1 MINLRKEKIL
11 ITGANGFLGKHLMS
25 ILENKNIKF
34 YASSSKKYDLT
45 MPKQALALF
54 KKIKPTIVFSLA
66 AKVGGILANK
76 KYKADFYKVN
86 SLINTYTFEMC
97 KKFKVK
103 KLINVGAGCGY
114 PLKLK
119 EPLKEEEIWDGFPQI
134 ESAPYSLTKKMILM
148 QSVAYKEQYN
158 LNSITLIPSNLYGEY
173 DNFNLEESHVIPALV
188 RKFYEAKNFG
198 KKLQVWGNS
207 KVSRDFIHANDVAKA
222 LILAAENY
230 NNTLPL
236 NICQGEQSQIGE
248 IVKMLK
254 EISGYKSKIIWQKN
268 KPTGQRSRNMSQVN
282 QKKFLSKWKAKI
294 KIYQGLEQTYK
305 WFSKNY
311 KSKKIRI

>member
-1 MINLRKEKIL
+1 M
-11 ITGANGFLGKHLMS
+11 
-25 ILENKNIKF
+25 
-34 YASSSKKYDLT
+34 SSSKKYDLT
-45 MPKQALALF
+45 IPTHAVALF
-54 KKIKPTIVFSLA
+54 KKVKPTIVFSLA

-148 QSVAYKEQYN
+148 QSIAYREQYN
-158 LNSITLIPSNLYGEY
+158 LNSITLIPVIFMENMIILILR
-173 DNFNLEESHVIPALV
+173 NHVIPALV

-207 KVSRDFIHANDVAKA
+207 KASRDFIHANDVAKA

-230 NNTLPL
+230 NKSLPL

-254 EISGYKSKIIWQKN
+254 EISEYKPKVIWQ
-268 KPTGQRSRNMSQVN
+268 RIN
-282 QKKFLSKWKAKI
+282 QLVS
-294 KIYQGLEQTYK
+294 GLEK
-305 WFSKNY
+305 CH
-311 KSKKIRI
+311 R